1 MEIKEAIE
9 FLKKYT
15 DDEVYTHKCITSH
28 NMAISALEKRIS
40 MKPVFV
46 HPLQFDDCGDYMC
59 SSCEQKVKAYLTTN
73 EEGMI
78 GVSYYHPMC
87 GWSNG
92 YESVFD
98 VIAWQ
103 PLPEPY
109 REEK

>member
-28 NMAISALEKRIS
+28 NMAISTLEKQIS

-59 SSCEQKVKAYLTTN
+59 SSCQKGSVLDPYGNKPDYCH
-73 EEGMI
+73 
-78 GVSYYHPMC
+78 YC
-87 GWSNG
+87 GQKLDWS
-92 YESVFD
+92 D
-98 VIAWQ
+98 
-103 PLPEPY
+103 L
-109 REEK
+109 